1 MSDLDKE
8 LEQAAAA
15 VDEPAPPV
23 VRPAAEYAPPP
34 RKGNVGL
41 LIGLLVMCAAILSLL
56 AFSFDKSAAYA
67 KEVDELLR
75 EKDKYPDRSVRV
87 QGTLVKGTL
96 VRRDQPCEYRFE
108 LEDLKSK
115 GVKMPVRYAQCIV
128 PDTFKDMPG
137 MDVMVTAEGKLES
150 DGHFQASNI
159 FAKCPSKYEMKEMQK
174 GGAKAPH
181 LSQMAQTL

>member
-8 LEQAAAA
+8 LEQAVAA
-15 VDEPAPPV
+15 VEVPAP
-23 VRPAAEYAPPP
+23 AARRDPGPTPPP
-34 RKGNVGL
+34 RKGNIGL

-56 AFSFDKSAAYA
+56 FFSFDKSSAYA
-67 KEVDELLR
+67 KNVDELVR

-108 LEDLKSK
+108 IKSK
-115 GVKMPVRYAQCIV
+115 DVVLPVRYAQCIV
-128 PDTFKDMPG
+128 PDTFRDMPD
-137 MDVMVTAEGKLES
+137 MDVMVTAEGKLS
-150 DGHFQASNI
+150 SAGHFEASNI

-174 GGAKAPH
+174 GGQKAPH